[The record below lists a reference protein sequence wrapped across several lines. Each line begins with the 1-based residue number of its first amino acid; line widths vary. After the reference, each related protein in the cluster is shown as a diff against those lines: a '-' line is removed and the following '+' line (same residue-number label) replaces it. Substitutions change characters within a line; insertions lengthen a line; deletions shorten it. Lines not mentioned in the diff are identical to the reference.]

1 MRAARRSRSRGAASV
16 SEKSIAR
23 SSAVSE
29 CKLSVVRPLIVRL
42 ATRYL
47 GALHRVLYSAS
58 GGQIG
63 SRIWGLEI
71 LLLTTTGRRSGRAR
85 TVPLCS
91 LRDGQSFVV
100 IASYGGLD
108 CSPSWWLNLQHEPRA
123 VVRLGRITHDVVAR
137 EAMPAERER
146 LWAQLT
152 ARAPGYLDY
161 QRRTTRRIPV
171 VLLEP
176 PG

>member
-1 MRAARRSRSRGAASV
+1 MV
-16 SEKSIAR
+16 FEI
-23 SSAVSE
+23 SE
-29 CKLSVVRPLIVRL
+29 CKLFVVRSSIVRL

-58 GGQIG
+58 GGRIG
-63 SRIWGLEI
+63 SRMWGLEI
-71 LLLTTTGRRSGRAR
+71 LLLTTTGRRSGRPR

-91 LRDGQSFVV
+91 LRDGESFVV

-108 CSPSWWLNLQHEPRA
+108 CSPSWLLNLQHEPRA
-123 VVRLGRITHDVVAR
+123 TVRLGRITQDVVAR
-137 EAMPAERER
+137 RAIAAERER
-146 LWAQLT
+146 LWVQVT

-161 QRRTTRRIPV
+161 QRRTARRIPV

-176 PG
+176 PC

>member
-1 MRAARRSRSRGAASV
+1 MYPEAGTRTPAVVTCNG
-16 SEKSIAR
+16 SE
-23 SSAVSE
+23 
-29 CKLSVVRPLIVRL
+29 VRPLAVRL

-58 GGQIG
+58 GGRIG

-71 LLLTTTGRRSGRAR
+71 VLLTTTGRRSGRSR
-85 TVPLCS
+85 TVPLCALREGES
-91 LRDGQSFVV
+91 LVV

-108 CSPSWWLNLQHEPRA
+108 RSPSWWLNLREEPHA
-123 VVRLGRITHDVVAR
+123 TVRIGRSTRDVVAR
-137 EAMPAERER
+137 EATHDERDR
-146 LWAQLT
+146 LWARVT

-171 VLLEP
+171 VLLELLEP
-176 PG
+176 QVAQPSSA

>member
-1 MRAARRSRSRGAASV
+1 MP
-16 SEKSIAR
+16 
-23 SSAVSE
+23 
-29 CKLSVVRPLIVRL
+29 CKLPGVRPLFVRL

-58 GGQIG
+58 GGRIG
-63 SRIWGLEI
+63 SRMWGLDI
-71 LLLTTTGRRSGRAR
+71 LLLTTIGRRSGRAR

-91 LRDGQSFVV
+91 LRDGENFVV

-108 CSPSWWLNLQHEPRA
+108 RSPSWWLNLQHEPRA
-123 VVRLGRITHDVVAR
+123 TARIGLKTYDVVAR
-137 EAMPAERER
+137 EATPIERER
-146 LWAQLT
+146 LWANVT

-161 QRRTTRRIPV
+161 QRRTARRIPV

-176 PG
+176 PR

>member
-1 MRAARRSRSRGAASV
+1 MTPKLFLVRS
-16 SEKSIAR
+16 
-23 SSAVSE
+23 
-29 CKLSVVRPLIVRL
+29 LVVRI

-47 GALHRVLYSAS
+47 GALHRFLYSAS
-58 GGQIG
+58 GGRVC

-91 LRDGQSFVV
+91 LRQGESYVV

-108 CSPSWWLNLQHEPRA
+108 RSPSWWLNLQHEPRA
-123 VVRLGRITHDVVAR
+123 SARVGRTTHEVVAR
-137 EAMPAERER
+137 ETMAAERER
-146 LWAQLT
+146 LWEEVT

-176 PG
+176 PRVH

>member
-1 MRAARRSRSRGAASV
+1 MRS
-16 SEKSIAR
+16 
-23 SSAVSE
+23 
-29 CKLSVVRPLIVRL
+29 LTVRL

-47 GALHRVLYSAS
+47 GALHRVVYSAS
-58 GGQIG
+58 GGRIG

-71 LLLTTTGRRSGRAR
+71 VLLTTTGRRSARPR

-91 LRDGQSFVV
+91 LRDGEAFVV

-108 CSPSWWLNLQHEPRA
+108 RSPSWWLNLRQEPRA
-123 VVRLGRITHDVVAR
+123 TVRLGRTTREVVAR
-137 EAMPAERER
+137 EATDDERER
-146 LWAQLT
+146 LWAQVT
-152 ARAPGYLDY
+152 ERAPGYLDY

-176 PG
+176 QVARPWAA

>member
-1 MRAARRSRSRGAASV
+1 MRS
-16 SEKSIAR
+16 
-23 SSAVSE
+23 
-29 CKLSVVRPLIVRL
+29 LTVRL

-47 GALHRVLYSAS
+47 GALHRVVYSAS
-58 GGQIG
+58 GGRIG

-71 LLLTTTGRRSGRAR
+71 VLLTTTGRRSGRPR

-91 LRDGQSFVV
+91 LRDGEAFVV

-108 CSPSWWLNLQHEPRA
+108 RSPSWWLNLRQEPRA
-123 VVRLGRITHDVVAR
+123 TVRLGRTTREVVAR
-137 EAMPAERER
+137 EATDDERDR
-146 LWAQLT
+146 LWAQVT
-152 ARAPGYLDY
+152 ERAPGYLDY

-176 PG
+176 QVARPWAA

>member
-1 MRAARRSRSRGAASV
+1 MRS
-16 SEKSIAR
+16 
-23 SSAVSE
+23 
-29 CKLSVVRPLIVRL
+29 LIVRL

-47 GALHRVLYSAS
+47 GALHRFLYSAS

-63 SRIWGLEI
+63 SRMWGLEI

-91 LRDGQSFVV
+91 LRDGESFVV

-123 VVRLGRITHDVVAR
+123 TVRLGRATYDVVAR
-137 EAMPAERER
+137 NAIAAERER
-146 LWAQLT
+146 LWAQVT

-161 QRRTTRRIPV
+161 QRRTNRLIPV
-171 VLLEP
+171 VLLESP
-176 PG
+176 R

>member
-1 MRAARRSRSRGAASV
+1 MRS
-16 SEKSIAR
+16 
-23 SSAVSE
+23 
-29 CKLSVVRPLIVRL
+29 LIVRVS
-42 ATRYL
+42 TRYL

-58 GGQIG
+58 GGRIG

-71 LLLTTTGRRSGRAR
+71 VLLTTTGRRSGRAR

-91 LRDGQSFVV
+91 LRDGDSFVV
-100 IASYGGLD
+100 IASYGGLAR
-108 CSPSWWLNLQHEPRA
+108 SPSWWLNLQDDPRA
-123 VVRLGRITHDVVAR
+123 TIQLGRSIHDVVAR
-137 EAMPAERER
+137 ETKDGERER
-146 LWAQLT
+146 LWTQVT

-161 QRRTTRRIPV
+161 QRRTTRHIPI

>member
-1 MRAARRSRSRGAASV
+1 MVRS
-16 SEKSIAR
+16 
-23 SSAVSE
+23 
-29 CKLSVVRPLIVRL
+29 LIVRL

-47 GALHRVLYSAS
+47 GALHRVFYSAS
-58 GGQIG
+58 GGRIG

-71 LLLTTTGRRSGRAR
+71 VLLTTTGRRSGRAR

-91 LRDGQSFVV
+91 LRDGESFVV

-108 CSPSWWLNLQHEPRA
+108 CSPAWWLNLQHEPRA
-123 VVRLGRITHDVVAR
+123 TVRLGRITHDVVAR

-146 LWAQLT
+146 LWAQAT
-152 ARAPGYLDY
+152 ARAPGYLGY
-161 QRRTTRRIPV
+161 QRRTTRRIPI

-176 PG
+176 IR

>member
-1 MRAARRSRSRGAASV
+1 MRS
-16 SEKSIAR
+16 
-23 SSAVSE
+23 
-29 CKLSVVRPLIVRL
+29 LIVRL

-47 GALHRVLYSAS
+47 GALHRFLYSAS

-63 SRIWGLEI
+63 SRMWGLEI

-91 LRDGQSFVV
+91 LRDGESFVV

-123 VVRLGRITHDVVAR
+123 TVQLGRATYDVVAR
-137 EAMPAERER
+137 NAIAAERER
-146 LWAQLT
+146 LWAHVT

-161 QRRTTRRIPV
+161 QRRTNRLIPV
-171 VLLEP
+171 VLLESP
-176 PG
+176 R

>member
-1 MRAARRSRSRGAASV
+1 M
-16 SEKSIAR
+16 
-23 SSAVSE
+23 
-29 CKLSVVRPLIVRL
+29 VRL

-47 GALHRVLYSAS
+47 GALHRFLYSAS

-63 SRIWGLEI
+63 SRMWGLEI

-91 LRDGQSFVV
+91 LRDGESFVV

-123 VVRLGRITHDVVAR
+123 TVRLGRATYDVVAR
-137 EAMPAERER
+137 NAIAAERER
-146 LWAQLT
+146 LWAQVT

-161 QRRTTRRIPV
+161 QRRTNRLIPV
-171 VLLEP
+171 VLLESP
-176 PG
+176 R

>member
-1 MRAARRSRSRGAASV
+1 
-16 SEKSIAR
+16 
-23 SSAVSE
+23 
-29 CKLSVVRPLIVRL
+29 VVRSLFVRL

-47 GALHRVLYSAS
+47 GALHRTLYSAS
-58 GGQIG
+58 GGRIG
-63 SRIWGLEI
+63 SHIWGLEI
-71 LLLTTTGRRSGRAR
+71 VLLTTTGRRSGRAR

-91 LRDGQSFVV
+91 LRDGESFVV

-108 CSPSWWLNLQHEPRA
+108 RSPAWWLNLQREPRA
-123 VVRLGRITHDVVAR
+123 NLRLGRVTHEVVAR
-137 EAMPAERER
+137 EPTPAERER

-171 VLLEP
+171 VLLQPRRET
-176 PG
+176 

>member
-1 MRAARRSRSRGAASV
+1 MVFATDPGA
-16 SEKSIAR
+16 IR
-23 SSAVSE
+23 PE
-29 CKLSVVRPLIVRL
+29 CKLSVVRSVIVRL
-42 ATRYL
+42 ATRRL

-58 GGQIG
+58 GGRIG

-71 LLLTTTGRRSGRAR
+71 VLLTTTGRKSGRAR

-91 LRDGQSFVV
+91 LRDGESFVV

-108 CSPSWWLNLQHEPRA
+108 RSPAWWLNLQHEPRA
-123 VVRLGRITHDVVAR
+123 SARVGRITHEVVAR
-137 EAMPAERER
+137 EATPAERER
-146 LWAQLT
+146 LWEQVT

-176 PG
+176 LTRSPERREEA